1 MKGIL
6 SQFDGRF
13 GCLDSWYFA
22 YHSWRNKHAPAMF
35 HKGWGNQAAIDAVSD
50 QWQVIGSPATP
61 AVAWDDEWRIG
72 YKGVCVRN
80 GHFPTPAH
88 CEYLPPESHT
98 AFFRFVRPQWPR
110 GEAVAL
116 LMPASR
122 EVGVEARMPIARAL
136 AKRGISTVLLE
147 SPLMGRRQSPQQV
160 GTMLSHFSDFLVL
173 SACAINEGQ
182 SLIQWLGQMDF
193 KAVCVAGISKGG
205 YLATVAGMR
214 SPDSVRIVSVVAPHS
229 GVAVLLEGLLG
240 RLCDWDLLQKSSGE
254 SKPVRQHM
262 AEVFDRTS
270 LERLPLPSEARRLIV
285 IGATNDRYVPASSQ
299 QRMQSLWGD
308 RADYRWLP
316 GGHVSSIA
324 ESSHVI
330 DAITEALALD

>member
-1 MKGIL
+1 MMGIL

-35 HKGWGNQAAIDAVSD
+35 HQGWGNQAAIDAVSA

-72 YKGVCVRN
+72 YKGVYVRD

-147 SPLMGRRQSPQQV
+147 SPLMGRRQSPQQIGDHAV
-160 GTMLSHFSDFLVL
+160 AFL
-173 SACAINEGQ
+173 
-182 SLIQWLGQMDF
+182 
-193 KAVCVAGISKGG
+193 
-205 YLATVAGMR
+205 
-214 SPDSVRIVSVVAPHS
+214 
-229 GVAVLLEGLLG
+229 
-240 RLCDWDLLQKSSGE
+240 
-254 SKPVRQHM
+254 
-262 AEVFDRTS
+262 
-270 LERLPLPSEARRLIV
+270 
-285 IGATNDRYVPASSQ
+285 
-299 QRMQSLWGD
+299 
-308 RADYRWLP
+308 
-316 GGHVSSIA
+316 
-324 ESSHVI
+324 
-330 DAITEALALD
+330 

>member
-1 MKGIL
+1 
-6 SQFDGRF
+6 
-13 GCLDSWYFA
+13 
-22 YHSWRNKHAPAMF
+22 
-35 HKGWGNQAAIDAVSD
+35 
-50 QWQVIGSPATP
+50 
-61 AVAWDDEWRIG
+61 
-72 YKGVCVRN
+72 
-80 GHFPTPAH
+80 
-88 CEYLPPESHT
+88 
-98 AFFRFVRPQWPR
+98 
-110 GEAVAL
+110 
-116 LMPASR
+116 
-122 EVGVEARMPIARAL
+122 
-136 AKRGISTVLLE
+136 
-147 SPLMGRRQSPQQV
+147 
-160 GTMLSHFSDFLVL
+160 MLSHFSDFLVL

-193 KAVCVAGISKGG
+193 KAICVAGISKGG

-214 SPDSVRIVSVVAPHS
+214 SPDPRIVSVVAPH
-229 GVAVLLEGLLG
+229 
-240 RLCDWDLLQKSSGE
+240 SGE

-262 AEVFDRTS
+262 AEVFDRTY